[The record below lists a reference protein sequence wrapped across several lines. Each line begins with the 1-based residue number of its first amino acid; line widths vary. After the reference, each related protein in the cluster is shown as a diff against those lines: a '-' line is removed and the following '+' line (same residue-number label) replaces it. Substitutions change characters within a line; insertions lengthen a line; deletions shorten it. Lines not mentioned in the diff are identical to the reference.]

1 MTLHIFTVLWYQKSQ
16 PGSSPVL
23 SVTVFAVFLSLE
35 TDHHFLVGLPLPY
48 QRVDMP
54 ATAQSEWL
62 GKRVCQHPWKR
73 PCFVCQGRAWMP
85 RELCNGWWRH
95 APNLIHGLVLL
106 LTPLADMHAPLGS
119 SLIMVPVVCCGG
131 AAGMG
136 APAHSFD
143 TASFQAPPGIKWAE
157 PVGLSAPVYPRLW
170 AGLTETE
177 GFCVCFWYV
186 AIYRT
191 CLFLFQP
198 QCSCTQLA
206 GTRDSFHVKSVPF
219 GDLKCIPATVIPGEG
234 MSQCVRLILTCF
246 QN

>member
-1 MTLHIFTVLWYQKSQ
+1 
-16 PGSSPVL
+16 
-23 SVTVFAVFLSLE
+23 
-35 TDHHFLVGLPLPY
+35 
-48 QRVDMP
+48 
-54 ATAQSEWL
+54 
-62 GKRVCQHPWKR
+62 
-73 PCFVCQGRAWMP
+73 MP

-119 SLIMVPVVCCGG
+119 SLIIVPVVCCGG

-157 PVGLSAPVYPRLW
+157 PVWLSAPVYPRLW